1 MPVAIG
7 QELFADI
14 VAELVEEH
22 GFVAPL
28 SMVGVA
34 DDGSMFGVHFTPVA
48 GHLKAELRWQHIEVK
63 FGLPMN
69 VMVVDLG
76 NRAARVL
83 IGVNGERTTTVL

>member
-1 MPVAIG
+1 MSLAFG

-14 VAELVEEH
+14 VGELVEEH
-22 GFVAPL
+22 GFVPPL

-48 GHLKAELRWQHIEVK
+48 GKLEARLRCQHTEVR

-83 IGVNGERTTTVL
+83 LGSDGERTMTVL

>member
-1 MPVAIG
+1 MSFTFG

-14 VAELVEEH
+14 VAELVEER
-22 GFVAPL
+22 GFVPPL

-48 GHLKAELRWQHIEVK
+48 GQLRAELRCQHIEVK

-83 IGVNGERTTTVL
+83 LGDNGERTITVL